1 MIQTMSN
8 AIAVKSMDEKDTLSH
23 IAWREC
29 FPSSRRRL
37 AFIKQ
42 IARRIAEE
50 FHPDKIILFGSQA
63 YGKPKW
69 YSDID
74 LLVIMPFEGNQLQ
87 KSVEIL
93 QKLNLLIPIDLL
105 AYTPGQIERR
115 LAVEDFFVRE
125 MVEKGKVIYEAA
137 HD

>member
-50 FHPDKIILFGSQA
+50 FHPDKIILFGS
-63 YGKPKW
+63 KPMANPNGTRTL
-69 YSDID
+69 ICF
-74 LLVIMPFEGNQLQ
+74 VIMPFEGNQLQ
-87 KSVEIL
+87 KSMEIL

>member
-1 MIQTMSN
+1 
-8 AIAVKSMDEKDTLSH
+8 MDEKDTLSH